1 MYNLLKAIPNEMKVV
16 LIGDA
21 NQLPSVGA
29 GNVLNNIINSGALP
43 VIKLSKIHRQAESSK
58 IIVNAQ

>member
-1 MYNLLKAIPNEMKVV
+1 MYNLLKAIPNEMKVI

-21 NQLPSVGA
+21 DQLPSVGA

>member
-1 MYNLLKAIPNEMKVV
+1 MYNLLKAIPNEMKVI